1 MNMTKVLTHHSGDS
15 LSFEF
20 RVRMCPD
27 IQRELGVEPRGGLD
41 LRKPPGPLGG
51 FPDTPNKGETLGK
64 ILYLIWNW
72 NTSESSITK
81 FQEDF
86 VMLLGRRTSGIP
98 CLTCCHY

>member
-20 RVRMCPD
+20 RDRMCPD

-51 FPDTPNKGETLGK
+51 FPDTPNKGE
-64 ILYLIWNW
+64 
-72 NTSESSITK
+72 
-81 FQEDF
+81 D
-86 VMLLGRRTSGIP
+86 LGRDFISYLELEHIRKQ
-98 CLTCCHY
+98 HYKVPRGLCNAAW